1 VIISR
6 YKNTQTDVVKPT
18 KRRTAPRIHPPWRNR
33 RAGET
38 ERVVY
43 QEADGALVEVG
54 ARVVGARVA
63 GRELGL
69 EDEAAELPEVDVR
82 VRVQPLRA
90 RVALVHRR
98 PPPPP
103 APDLVPHPLALGS
116 DARPLVGRV
125 PRLNLSRHRNH
136 PLPRGG
142 EERREEERR
151 GRTRRSEPVEDFYPP
166 AEREHDTG
174 EVSRRFLSAGNEP
187 GRDEMEREKGCFSST
202 ARRPLCSCRRRCL
215 CQKQTAPHAYAR
227 GQKQILPRA
236 PRAATATDY
245 YARSVVFYSTN
256 LCVSLS
262 HCLLSPASCLAVCT
276 PARWGRSG
284 VSHWDRV
291 GGVGLGLQAIGWT
304 RSPECG
310 AGGLLVLVV
319 A

>member
-187 GRDEMEREKGCFSST
+187 GRDEMEREKGISP
-202 ARRPLCSCRRRCL
+202 RRPLLVPSS
-215 CQKQTAPHAYAR
+215 
-227 GQKQILPRA
+227 LPVSETD
-236 PRAATATDY
+236 RAARIRTRAKAD
-245 YARSVVFYSTN
+245 SSTR
-256 LCVSLS
+256 
-262 HCLLSPASCLAVCT
+262 P
-276 PARWGRSG
+276 PRRY
-284 VSHWDRV
+284 RY
-291 GGVGLGLQAIGWT
+291 
-304 RSPECG
+304 
-310 AGGLLVLVV
+310 GLLRPLRDLLLY
-319 A
+319 